1 MPGRDLQIYGASLAA
16 SLAKLDLID
25 EYLLWITPVLL
36 GSGKR
41 LFDADGPAMTLR
53 LIETRTT
60 STGVTVN
67 RYVPA
72 GQVRTGRMGA

>member
-1 MPGRDLQIYGASLAA
+1 
-16 SLAKLDLID
+16 
-25 EYLLWITPVLL
+25 
-36 GSGKR
+36 
-41 LFDADGPAMTLR
+41 MTLR